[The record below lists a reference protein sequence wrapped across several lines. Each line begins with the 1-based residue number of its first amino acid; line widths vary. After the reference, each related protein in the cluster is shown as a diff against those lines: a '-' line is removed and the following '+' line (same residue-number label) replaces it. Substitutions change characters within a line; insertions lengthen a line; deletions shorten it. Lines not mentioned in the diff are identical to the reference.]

1 MNATVVAAIIAA
13 CVSGLTL
20 IGTVVTQIIGFR
32 STRANTE
39 RQIKATEK
47 STADTLAQ
55 QREQLDKT
63 LGEQRFRTLNERFAT
78 AAGQL
83 GGDKPPAVRLA
94 GVYAMGGLAD
104 DWPENRQTCVDVL
117 CAYLRMPYEPDPGD
131 EAPEPDRLSFRASR
145 EVRHTVIR
153 IITAHLKDGAAVPWQ
168 GLNFDFW
175 SVVFDG
181 GDFRGA
187 KFLDGTVDFHGAEFS
202 SGTVYFDEAE
212 FSGGT
217 VSFDEAEFS
226 GGTVSFR
233 YAEFSGAMVTF
244 IGTRFSGATVNFYR
258 GEFSG
263 GMIYFNGA
271 EFSGGTVD
279 FPFARFSGTEISLAG
294 ACPWTP
300 APGARSSPP
309 RSPAARST
317 SSGSVTGHTRQGSP
331 GWTSRPE
338 V

>member
-1 MNATVVAAIIAA
+1 
-13 CVSGLTL
+13 
-20 IGTVVTQIIGFR
+20 
-32 STRANTE
+32 
-39 RQIKATEK
+39 
-47 STADTLAQ
+47 
-55 QREQLDKT
+55 
-63 LGEQRFRTLNERFAT
+63 
-78 AAGQL
+78 
-83 GGDKPPAVRLA
+83 
-94 GVYAMGGLAD
+94 
-104 DWPENRQTCVDVL
+104 
-117 CAYLRMPYEPDPGD
+117 MPYEPDPGD

-294 ACPWTP
+294 GMSMDP

-317 SSGSVTGHTRQGSP
+317 SWGSVTGHTRQGSP